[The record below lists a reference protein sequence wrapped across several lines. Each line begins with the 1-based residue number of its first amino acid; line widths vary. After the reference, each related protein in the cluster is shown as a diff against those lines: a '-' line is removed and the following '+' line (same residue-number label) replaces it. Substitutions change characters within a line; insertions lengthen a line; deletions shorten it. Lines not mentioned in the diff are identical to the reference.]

1 MLEPKMSMEAW
12 KALARATIG
21 RHDSRGQGILV
32 AGRRSRQHI
41 SGVVCFQSER
51 DFVVGRVL
59 AANRLIVIDIHQ
71 FCS

>member
-32 AGRRSRQHI
+32 AGRRSR
-41 SGVVCFQSER
+41 
-51 DFVVGRVL
+51 
-59 AANRLIVIDIHQ
+59 
-71 FCS
+71 